1 MNKVVLGNGIYGDML
16 RLKQRIIR
24 SKLDTSVKKAC
35 LEYISSDNTDA
46 PEVRQRLVYNLL
58 SAKEAIE
65 AAGHCNEITTWAHS
79 VVDRLNPSIKDYSKE
94 QIDLALTLILEEQAN
109 CDAVYNDF
117 LVRFTET
124 YKAKGGVF

>member
-1 MNKVVLGNGIYGDML
+1 MNKVVFGNGIYGDML

-109 CDAVYNDF
+109 RDAVYNNF